1 MKEEPKYDY
10 ESDDIKEEYKSDS
23 GSDYEQPQ
31 KKKKKKATP
40 RKTVKKEPGETKKRK
55 RYIKNVSSLLK
66 PYLKHSC
73 RWKKPDEKGQKR
85 RKT

>member
-1 MKEEPKYDY
+1 MKEEPKYEY

-40 RKTVKKEPGETKKRK
+40 RKTVKKEAGETKKRK
-55 RYIKNVSSLLK
+55 RYLK
-66 PYLKHSC
+66 TIS
-73 RWKKPDEKGQKR
+73 
-85 RKT
+85 